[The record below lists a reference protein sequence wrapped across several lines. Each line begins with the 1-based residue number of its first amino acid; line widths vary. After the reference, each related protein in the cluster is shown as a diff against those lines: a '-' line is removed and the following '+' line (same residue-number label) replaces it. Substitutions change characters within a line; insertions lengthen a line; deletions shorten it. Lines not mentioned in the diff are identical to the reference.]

1 MTSKEKNIAVYQS
14 ALSFL
19 SEIIPDGMTKQDLEK
34 YYVGNKFNYNSLT
47 DIFEQLIASAQN
59 YQGMPNFIKYFERR
73 DRIKAILADFDIAR
87 ISEMNIETLY
97 LTFRKEFNVTSA
109 DTKYNAW
116 HKWSRSVIDAAEFMC
131 NFKSVDDFNRFV
143 KQFDYN
149 LPTRIALPLLISTKI
164 SGIGFALACDALKE
178 LGFTSYA
185 KPDTHLIDI
194 CEELGLSD
202 RNQLNVFEAIVR
214 IANDSAE
221 IDPDVTPNKV
231 DKIMWLISSGNFYI
245 DGKTIG
251 SHKKDYIR
259 RTKVILKLD

>member
-34 YYVGNKFNYNSLT
+34 YYVGNKFNYSSLA

-87 ISEMNIETLY
+87 ISEMNVETLY

-116 HKWSRSVIDAAEFMC
+116 HKWSRSVIDAAEF
-131 NFKSVDDFNRFV
+131 DF
-143 KQFDYN
+143 
-149 LPTRIALPLLISTKI
+149 
-164 SGIGFALACDALKE
+164 
-178 LGFTSYA
+178 
-185 KPDTHLIDI
+185 
-194 CEELGLSD
+194 
-202 RNQLNVFEAIVR
+202 
-214 IANDSAE
+214 
-221 IDPDVTPNKV
+221 
-231 DKIMWLISSGNFYI
+231 
-245 DGKTIG
+245 
-251 SHKKDYIR
+251 
-259 RTKVILKLD
+259 